1 MINMEG
7 RKTTEN
13 MKKCLIG
20 FIMGAA
26 VFAASAGEP
35 VVEFAELS
43 HDFGTIQ
50 EDGGPVSHEFLL
62 SLIHI

>member
-7 RKTTEN
+7 RKTTVD

-35 VVEFAELS
+35 VVEFAEFR
-43 HDFGTIQ
+43 DYP
-50 EDGGPVSHEFLL
+50 GGWWPGES
-62 SLIHI
+62 